1 MFAEIETN
9 KENLYLQALLANQA
23 NMPANLLP
31 FRGYML
37 LDREN
42 AQSPMKN
49 ITKVPIT
56 EPRPIYFIYSGMGSQ
71 WPGMAIKLMK
81 IPMFDESLR
90 ASSKTLEE
98 YGLDVY
104 GMLCNPDPEQYSNN
118 TMNCMLAIT
127 AIQIALTDTLTA
139 LGVSPDGII
148 GHSTGEMGCGYAD
161 GGITREQTMRLAYY
175 RGTTIMKYKEITGA
189 MAAIGLTWEE
199 AKEQCPEGVV
209 AACHNGADSVT
220 ISGTKEG
227 VEKMVNE
234 LEAKGIFAK
243 VKYSLEK
250 DLTALFRWLIPLE
263 FPSTRQCLQSA
274 VSLCLTP

>member
-1 MFAEIETN
+1 MV
-9 KENLYLQALLANQA
+9 ALLANQA
-23 NMPANLLP
+23 NLPPKDTP

-37 LDREN
+37 LNRDGEVKTLKDV
-42 AQSPMKN
+42 Q
-49 ITKVPIT
+49 KVTIT
-56 EPRPIYFIYSGMGSQ
+56 EPRPVYFLYSGMGSQ
-71 WPGMAIKLMK
+71 WPGMAQKLMV
-81 IPMFDESLR
+81 IPIFNESLR

-104 GMLCNPDPEQYSNN
+104 GMLCNSDPDQYKSN
-118 TMNCMLAIT
+118 TLNCMLAIT
-127 AIQIALTDTLTA
+127 AIQIALTDTLSA

-161 GGITREQTMRLAYY
+161 GGITREQTMRLAYH

-243 VKYSLEK
+243 VKCSLEK